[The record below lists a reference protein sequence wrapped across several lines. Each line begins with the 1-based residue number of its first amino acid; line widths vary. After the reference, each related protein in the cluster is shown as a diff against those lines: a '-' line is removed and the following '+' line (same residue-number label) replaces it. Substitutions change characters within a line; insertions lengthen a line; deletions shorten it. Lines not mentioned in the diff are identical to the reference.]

1 MPCLQL
7 ATEEPG
13 KGSGGSSSSQGRDI
27 SDSSR
32 QSHNVEPAVMYEHE
46 LPATDNLAQ
55 SLGRSYLDHTL
66 VACRAHGL
74 KIQHHQRDATSC

>member
-13 KGSGGSSSSQGRDI
+13 KGSGSSSQGRDI
-27 SDSSR
+27 SDSLR
-32 QSHNVEPAVMYEHE
+32 QSHNMECGVMYEHE

-55 SLGRSYLDHTL
+55 SLGRSCLNFL
-66 VACRAHGL
+66 L
-74 KIQHHQRDATSC
+74 